1 MGIRKWAAFI
11 DRVIY
16 ALSKILNMIGV
27 SILGVM
33 MLLSVADVSFRFLL
47 NSPILGTVELTEY
60 MMVSMGFLMLAWCA
74 RNQGNVR
81 VDLIVNY
88 FPPRLQAIID
98 SATCFFSLIISCF
111 ITWQGFLELGHAWKT
126 GKASTIL
133 KVPTFPFFIA
143 LVLGSGVLCLVLI
156 AHLMQLLTKAAGK

>member
-1 MGIRKWAAFI
+1 MGIRKLAGFI
-11 DRVIY
+11 ERVIHT
-16 ALSKILNMIGV
+16 LSKILNIIGV
-27 SILGVM
+27 SILGAM
-33 MLLSVADVSFRFLL
+33 MLLSVADVSLRFLF

-60 MMVSMGFLMLAWCA
+60 MMVSLGFLMLAWCA

-98 SATCFFSLIISCF
+98 SATCFFSLIISYF
-111 ITWQGFLELGHAWKT
+111 ITWQGFLQLVHVWKT

-133 KVPTFPFFIA
+133 KVPTYPFFIA

-156 AHLMQLLTKAAGK
+156 AHLIQLLTKAAEK